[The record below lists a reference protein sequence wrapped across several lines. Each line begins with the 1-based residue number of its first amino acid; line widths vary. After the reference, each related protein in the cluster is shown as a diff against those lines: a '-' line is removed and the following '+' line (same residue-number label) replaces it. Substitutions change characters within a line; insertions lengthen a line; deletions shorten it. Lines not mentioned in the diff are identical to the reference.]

1 MKMLIERLMKTGRN
15 QALAAVTLVLLG
27 AVPARAAE
35 ALSPSALAQIQA
47 LQQEKASR
55 TAAQKKLDSQ
65 LVYALR
71 LSRNELSAFG
81 ITNLHP
87 NVNVAPDGR
96 VLVDVDAVVTAA
108 LLSQMSQAGGEVLD
122 SVPQFNTVRARLPL
136 SQLESLATAAGVK
149 FSATPLMQ

>member
-1 MKMLIERLMKTGRN
+1 MKMLIERLMKSGRN
-15 QALAAVTLVLLG
+15 PAVAAKALVLSG

-35 ALSPSALAQIQA
+35 GLSPSALAQIQA
-47 LQQEKASR
+47 LQREKASR

-87 NVNVAPDGR
+87 NVSVAPDGR
-96 VLVDVDAVVTAA
+96 VLVYVDAVVTAA
-108 LLSQMSQAGGEVLD
+108 LLSQMSQAR
-122 SVPQFNTVRARLPL
+122 S
-136 SQLESLATAAGVK
+136 AA
-149 FSATPLMQ
+149 LHR